1 MGETGSIPRL
11 AFRALCMQDSP
22 LGIRFADYVSAFPSG
37 VNVAATWSRALAQG
51 RGAAMGAEHRGKGVD
66 VQLGPVAGPLGRAP
80 AGGRNWEGFSPDP
93 VLTGTLMASTVTGI
107 QSQGVIACSK
117 HLVGNE
123 QEHFRQAKQPGF
135 STNESLSSNI
145 DDTTMHELYL
155 WPFAD
160 AVRAGT
166 GSIMCSYNRL
176 NSSYA
181 CHNSYLL
188 NGLLKSE
195 LNFQGFVMSDW
206 TAQLTGVASTLA
218 GLDMTMPGDT
228 AFNSGQSFWGA
239 NLTISVLN
247 GTVPQWRIDDMA
259 VRVMAAYYYV
269 GRDQH
274 NTSINFDSW
283 SYDTYGPLHTVGGAE
298 YGTGLIN
305 EHVDV
310 RGDHA
315 ALIRQIGSAS
325 TVLLKNVNKTLPLNG
340 KEKFTAVFGEDAAS
354 NTNGPNGC
362 ADRGCNNG
370 TLAMGWGSGTA
381 EYPYLVTPDT
391 AIQNALL
398 ATGSIYQSVTDN
410 YALDSVSKLAKRASV
425 AIVFANA
432 DSGEGFINVDGNIG
446 DRNNLTFWNNAD
458 AVVQNVSATCNNT
471 ILVIHSVGP
480 VLIDDY
486 ARNPNIT
493 AILWAGLPG
502 QESGNAIADVLY
514 GKVNAGG
521 KLPFTMAKTRED
533 FGADVVYNTSLT
545 TGGPQTAFAEGVF
558 IDYRHLDRANKTP
571 TYEFGYGLSYTSFA
585 YSALQVTKLN
595 ASAYV
600 PTQGETAPAPTFGS
614 VSNDTSQYVA
624 PADLKRVP
632 TYIYPWLNGTDLKN
646 SSGPDPNYGAEG
658 AFPPAASDG
667 RAQPLSPAGGAP
679 GGNPTL
685 WAPLFRVEA
694 TVTNTGGVVGDAVP
708 QLYVGLGGPYDPK
721 VVLRGFDRLCVRPGA
736 SVMFAAELTRRD
748 LSNWNTTTQNW
759 EVTAY
764 PKTVFVG
771 SSSRDL
777 PLRAPLA

>member
-1 MGETGSIPRL
+1 
-11 AFRALCMQDSP
+11 MQDSP
-22 LGIRFADYVSAFPSG
+22 VGVRFADYVSAFPSG

-51 RGAAMGAEHRGKGVD
+51 RGAAMGAEHRDKGVD
-66 VQLGPVAGPLGRAP
+66 VQLGPVAGPIGRAP

-93 VLTGTLMASTVTGI
+93 VLTGTLMASTVRGI

-117 HLVGNE
+117 HFVGNE
-123 QEHFRQAKQPGF
+123 QEHFRQPAQPGF
-135 STNESLSSNI
+135 STNASISSNI
-145 DDTTMHELYL
+145 DDATMHELYL

-181 CHNSYLL
+181 CHNSHLL

-228 AFNSGQSFWGA
+228 SFNSGQSFWGA

-247 GTVPQWRIDDMA
+247 GTVPQWRIDDAA
-259 VRVMAAYYYV
+259 VRIMAAYYYV

-274 NTSINFDSW
+274 NTSVNFDSW
-283 SYDTYGPLHTVGGAE
+283 SYDTYGPLHYVGGAE

-305 EHVDV
+305 QHVDV

-325 TVLLKNVNKTLPLNG
+325 TVLLKNTNKTLPLNG
-340 KEKFTAVFGEDAAS
+340 KEKLTAVFGEDAAG
-354 NTNGPNGC
+354 NRNGPNGC
-362 ADRGCNNG
+362 PDRGCDNG
-370 TLAMGWGSGTA
+370 TLAMGWGSGTSS
-381 EYPYLVTPDT
+381 YPYLVTPDT

-398 ATGSIYQSVTDN
+398 AAGASYESVTDN
-410 YALDSVSKLAKRASV
+410 WALASVAKLAARATT

-458 AVVQNVSATCNNT
+458 DVIRNVSATCNNT

-486 ARNPNIT
+486 ANNPNIT

-502 QESGNAIADVLY
+502 QETGNAIADVLY
-514 GKVNAGG
+514 GRVNPGG
-521 KLPFTMAKTRED
+521 KLPFTMAKTHED
-533 FGADVVYNTSLT
+533 FGTDVLYNTSLT
-545 TGGPQTAFAEGVF
+545 TGGPQTGFTEGVF
-558 IDYRHLDRANKTP
+558 IDYRHLDRVNKIP

-585 YSALQVTKLN
+585 YSALQVTKLD
-595 ASAYV
+595 AGAYV
-600 PTQGETAPAPTFGS
+600 PTQGETPPAPTYGS
-614 VSNDTSQYVA
+614 VSNDTSQYVF
-624 PADLKRVP
+624 PADIKRVP

-646 SSGPDPNYGAEG
+646 SSGDPDYGAAG
-658 AFPPAASDG
+658 AFPADAADG
-667 RAQPLSPAGGAP
+667 RPQPLHPAGGAP

-685 WAPLFRVEA
+685 WTPLYRVEA
-694 TVTNTGGVVGDAVP
+694 IITNTGTVVGDEVP
-708 QLYVGLGGPYDPK
+708 QLYVSLGGPYDPK
-721 VVLRGFDRLCVRPGA
+721 VVLRGFDRLGVRPGEA
-736 SVMFAAELTRRD
+736 VTFAAELTRRD

-759 EVTAY
+759 EVTSF

-771 SSSRDL
+771 PSSRRL
-777 PLRAPLA
+777 PLNATLS